1 MTQLPPDDSL
11 MSRFDEQGLRRFRAR
26 DALLAT
32 GLVCLL
38 LALLAGPSVR
48 GAAERMEPGI
58 GRDLVMLVGKPLGW
72 VGDKLPIAGAV
83 DDATAW
89 LSPDE
94 GLDEG
99 ASFTAVSQH
108 TGQAGGVPL
117 VTPDAFAPADIG
129 AQAPQRRPLGRLL
142 VTGDSMATPLD
153 AELAR
158 RMADTDVR
166 VTREPHLGTG
176 ISKEFV
182 VDWGQLS
189 TRQVRKHD
197 PDAVVVFIGANEG
210 FPMTGAGDRKVEC
223 CDAAWAAE
231 YANRARRMMDTY
243 RRAGDARVYWIT
255 IPTARA
261 AARAR
266 IGRVVNAAV
275 GVAAQPWRAHVRV
288 IDTVPTFTP
297 EGYRDAM
304 PVEGVET
311 IVRQAD
317 GIHLNEDGAS
327 LLADALLREVGR
339 DFTY

>member
-1 MTQLPPDDSL
+1 MSLPPDDSL
-11 MSRFDEQGLRRFRAR
+11 MSRFDEQDLRRFRAR

-32 GLVCLL
+32 GLVCVLL
-38 LALLAGPSVR
+38 VLLAGPAVR
-48 GAAERMEPGI
+48 NAGERMEPGI
-58 GRDLVMLVGKPLGW
+58 GRDLVLLVGEPVGW
-72 VGDKLPIAGAV
+72 IGDQLPFAEAVG
-83 DDATAW
+83 DATAW
-89 LSPDE
+89 LSPDDD
-94 GLDEG
+94 LDES
-99 ASFTAVSQH
+99 ASFTAVAQQ
-108 TGQAGGVPL
+108 TTGGVPP
-117 VTPDAFAPADIG
+117 VTPEAFAPSDLG
-129 AQAPQRRPLGRLL
+129 AKPAPPLPLKTLL

-158 RMADTDVR
+158 RMSDAGVR
-166 VTREPHLGTG
+166 VIREPHLGTG

-189 TRQVRKHD
+189 TRQVRKHT
-197 PDAVVVFIGANEG
+197 PDATVVFIGANEG
-210 FPMTGAGDRKVEC
+210 FPMTGADDQEVKC

-243 RRAGDARVYWIT
+243 RRAGDGRVYWIT
-255 IPTARA
+255 IPTPRSK
-261 AARAR
+261 ARAR

-275 GVAAQPWRAHVRV
+275 EVAAQPWRTHVRV

-304 PVEGVET
+304 PVEGVDT

-327 LLADALLREVGR
+327 LLADALLREIGR